1 MKLRSLA
8 PLGVAVIW
16 GINIP
21 LMKGAIGHLHPFAF
35 NAIRLTLSV
44 LVLGLMEWR
53 SRGGVK
59 APPTPWRGVL
69 LVALLSGFLYQ
80 LLFLGGMGL
89 TSAGHTAV
97 LIGSGPFWTAIIGRM
112 VGIEKPHAAAWIGL
126 GLAFAGTLLVVSDS
140 AGGATLRGDLIVLG
154 AAIAWASGTILSK
167 RVLDDLKPL
176 RLAYLFALAA
186 LPLHWMVAWP
196 LFTTSEVQAAPPGF
210 WIGVVYSGVLSTG
223 VAYALWNVG
232 LAAVGPARTAVYVNL
247 VPVIATAIAWGA
259 LDEAVGPAQA
269 AGGAVVIGGL
279 LLVQRSSR
287 RN

>member
-16 GINIP
+16 GVNIP
-21 LMKGAIGHLHPFAF
+21 IMKGAIGHLHPFAF

-53 SRGGVK
+53 SRKGAK

-69 LVALLSGFLYQ
+69 LVGLLSGFLYQ
-80 LLFLGGMGL
+80 LMFLGGMGL

-97 LIGSGPFWTAIIGRM
+97 LIGSGPFWTAVIGRVM
-112 VGIEKPHAAAWIGL
+112 GVDRPRILTWIGL
-126 GLAFAGTLLVVSDS
+126 GFAFAGTVLVVSDS
-140 AGGATLRGDLIVLG
+140 SGGATLRGDLLVLI

-167 RVLDDLKPL
+167 RVLEDLKPL
-176 RLAYLFALAA
+176 RLAYLFALVA
-186 LPLHWMVAWP
+186 LPLHWLVAWP
-196 LFTTSEVQAAPPGF
+196 LLSFEEVRLAPSGF
-210 WIGVVYSGVLSTG
+210 WVGVLYSGVLSTG

-247 VPVIATAIAWGA
+247 VPVIATAVAWGA
-259 LDEAVGPAQA
+259 LGEAVGTAQA
-269 AGGAVVIGGL
+269 IGCAVVIGGL
-279 LLVQRSSR
+279 LLVQRR
-287 RN
+287 R